1 MASCSRVPWGPT
13 MSKWE
18 AERAERNR
26 RSIARLTKSLPG
38 VFPSAVL
45 SRALGRPFVPPTPRL
60 AIDSYWGTHPL
71 RADRLARALA
81 ARSGVPTGW
90 SWRLGGS
97 RKNGLPTTFRT
108 PPAPYRERAYAKGP
122 GFCCVCGQPVYRFGW
137 HADLWNAG
145 PNKNATWH
153 CACAVAWQFWTTP
166 SDQVGLL
173 RRLQARRCG
182 ETGGRLW
189 KTAEVDH
196 RIPLFRVWR
205 EYRDAPWPELLGY
218 WGLPNL
224 QVINREAH
232 VAKCSTDRAG
242 IMRHLGV
249 LVDGG
254 VIDLQAVLAPSRREL
269 AGAVSLFELSRSAP
283 SLPRPCERR

>member
-1 MASCSRVPWGPT
+1 MASCSWVLWGPT

-38 VFPSAVL
+38 IFPSAVL

-60 AIDSYWGTHPL
+60 AINSYWGTHPL

-122 GFCCVCGQPVYRFGW
+122 DSVVYAGNQFIALAGMPTYGMPVPTRMRPGIAPVRS
-137 HADLWNAG
+137 HGN
-145 PNKNATWH
+145 
-153 CACAVAWQFWTTP
+153 
-166 SDQVGLL
+166 SGL
-173 RRLQARRCG
+173 R
-182 ETGGRLW
+182 
-189 KTAEVDH
+189 
-196 RIPLFRVWR
+196 
-205 EYRDAPWPELLGY
+205 
-218 WGLPNL
+218 
-224 QVINREAH
+224 QVI
-232 VAKCSTDRAG
+232 
-242 IMRHLGV
+242 
-249 LVDGG
+249 
-254 VIDLQAVLAPSRREL
+254 
-269 AGAVSLFELSRSAP
+269 RSG
-283 SLPRPCERR
+283 S